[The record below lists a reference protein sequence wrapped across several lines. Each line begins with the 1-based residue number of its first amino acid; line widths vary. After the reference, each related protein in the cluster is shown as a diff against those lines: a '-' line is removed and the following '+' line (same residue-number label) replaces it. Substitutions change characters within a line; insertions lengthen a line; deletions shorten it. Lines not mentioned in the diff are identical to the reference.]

1 MYLRVADKFEDRGRG
16 NRDTGIWGRIAREQP
31 DKPGVVS
38 VDRISGGLLEACVE
52 TRGMNN

>member
-1 MYLRVADKFEDRGRG
+1 MYLRTADEFEDRGRG
-16 NRDTGIWGRIAREQP
+16 NRDTGIWGRIVREQP

-52 TRGMNN
+52 TGV